1 MSIRSMLK
9 VKDIQVCVSAL
20 MQNFHIILVFTS
32 NYPARTC
39 FQAGKLPLGAN
50 IEIEVIAITGDVK
63 TVTLEA

>member
-1 MSIRSMLK
+1 
-9 VKDIQVCVSAL
+9 
-20 MQNFHIILVFTS
+20 VFTA

-63 TVTLEA
+63 VVTTEENSKL